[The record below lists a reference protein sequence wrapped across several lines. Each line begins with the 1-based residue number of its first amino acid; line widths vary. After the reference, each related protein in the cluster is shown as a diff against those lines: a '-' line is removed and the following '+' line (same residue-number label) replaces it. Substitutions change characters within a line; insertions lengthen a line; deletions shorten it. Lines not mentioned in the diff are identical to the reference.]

1 MEDLMP
7 DKFSANELASLWR
20 DLLKS
25 DFDSFQKAEAIK
37 TFLARYGYGISIEG
51 ALNVARS
58 LPPRSESVKRLR
70 SQLETLTFVM

>member
-1 MEDLMP
+1 MP

-20 DLLKS
+20 DLRKNNL
-25 DFDSFQKAEAIK
+25 DSFQMAEAIK
-37 TFLARYGYGISIEG
+37 TFVTEYGYGISIEG

-58 LPPRSESVKRLR
+58 LPPPGGSVTGLR